1 MFKVLQ
7 IVSSLRIVD
16 MYKLHYS
23 VQYSTHMMVCSVLTQ
38 DTGQY
43 QLKLILNMVHIS
55 VNKKFLNKYFK
66 IIMKVS
72 FD

>member
-1 MFKVLQ
+1 
-7 IVSSLRIVD
+7 
-16 MYKLHYS
+16 MYKLCS

-55 VNKKFLNKYFK
+55 VNKNFYTDFLE
-66 IIMKVS
+66 IS
-72 FD
+72 